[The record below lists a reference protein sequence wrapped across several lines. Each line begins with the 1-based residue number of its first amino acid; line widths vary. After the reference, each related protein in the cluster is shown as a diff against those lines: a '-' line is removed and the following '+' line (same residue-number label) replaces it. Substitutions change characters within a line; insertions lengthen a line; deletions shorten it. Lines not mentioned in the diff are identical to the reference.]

1 MNNPIH
7 QAINTLA
14 RQAQETLGLE
24 LTAAQLAQFEQ
35 LTGTLLDWNARVNL
49 TGIAEPFEIALKH
62 YLDSLTALK
71 LLLPAE
77 RKRLLDVGTGAGFPG
92 LPLAIALPQLR
103 VTLLD
108 STAKKL
114 RFIEE
119 ARRALGLD
127 NIRIVHARAE
137 DAGRD
142 DAHRGAYDFV
152 IARAVSRLPALVECT
167 LPMTK
172 RGGMVIAMKGAAAHE
187 ETRAAAKA
195 IATLGGELAGIDEV
209 RLPGLENPRFLV
221 RLRKIGKT
229 PRRYPRQAGAPSRD
243 PIS

>member
-1 MNNPIH
+1 MRNPIRRS
-7 QAINTLA
+7 IDTLA
-14 RQAQETLGLE
+14 RQAQTLLSLE
-24 LTAAQLAQFEQ
+24 LSAAQLAQFEQ
-35 LTGTLLDWNARVNL
+35 LTGLLLDWNARMNL
-49 TGIAEPFEIALKH
+49 TGIIEPADIALKH
-62 YLDSLTALK
+62 YLDSLTVWK
-71 LLLPAE
+71 VLPQAG
-77 RKRLLDVGTGAGFPG
+77 RRRLLDVGTGAGFPG
-92 LPLAIALPQLR
+92 LPLAIALPLLR

-119 ARRALGLD
+119 AGRALGLD

-142 DAHRGAYDFV
+142 DAHRGTYDFV
-152 IARAVSRLPALVECT
+152 TARAVNRMPTLMECT

-187 ETRAAAKA
+187 ETRAASKA

-221 RLRKIGKT
+221 MVRKIGKT
-229 PRRYPRQAGAPSRD
+229 PRRYPRQAGTPSRD
-243 PIS
+243 PIV

>member
-1 MNNPIH
+1 MFNK
-7 QAINTLA
+7 AIDEFA
-14 RQAQETLGLE
+14 RQAQSMLSLE
-24 LTAAQLAQFEQ
+24 LSATQLAQFEQ
-35 LTGTLLDWNARVNL
+35 LTGLLLDWNTRMNL
-49 TGIAEPFEIALKH
+49 TGITEPADIALKH
-62 YLDSLTALK
+62 YLDSLTVLK
-71 LLLPAE
+71 VLTKAGHS
-77 RKRLLDVGTGAGFPG
+77 RLLDVGTGAGFPG
-92 LPLAIALPQLR
+92 LPLAIVLPQLR
-103 VTLLD
+103 ATLLD

-119 ARRALGLD
+119 AGRALGLD

-152 IARAVSRLPALVECT
+152 TARAVSRMPVLMECT

-172 RGGMVIAMKGAAAHE
+172 RGGLVIAMKGASAHE

-195 IATLGGELAGIDEV
+195 ISTLGGKLAGIDEV
-209 RLPGLENPRFLV
+209 RLPNLENPRFLV
-221 RLRKIGKT
+221 MVRKVGKT

-243 PIS
+243 PIA

>member
-1 MNNPIH
+1 MFNK
-7 QAINTLA
+7 AIDEFA
-14 RQAQETLGLE
+14 RQAQSMLSLE
-24 LTAAQLAQFEQ
+24 LSATQLAQFEQ
-35 LTGTLLDWNARVNL
+35 LTGLLLDWNTRMNL
-49 TGIAEPFEIALKH
+49 TGITEPADIALKH

-71 LLLPAE
+71 VLTKAG
-77 RKRLLDVGTGAGFPG
+77 RSRLLDVGTGAGFPG
-92 LPLAIALPQLR
+92 LPLAIVLPQLR
-103 VTLLD
+103 ATLLD

-119 ARRALGLD
+119 AGRALGLD

-142 DAHRGAYDFV
+142 DAHRGTYDFV
-152 IARAVSRLPALVECT
+152 TARAVSRMPVLMECT

-172 RGGMVIAMKGAAAHE
+172 RGGLVIAMKGASAHE

-195 IATLGGELAGIDEV
+195 ISTLGGKLAGIDEV
-209 RLPGLENPRFLV
+209 RLPNLENPRFLV
-221 RLRKIGKT
+221 MVRKVGKT

-243 PIS
+243 PIA

>member
-1 MNNPIH
+1 MSDSIH
-7 QAINTLA
+7 QAIDTLA
-14 RQAQETLGLE
+14 RQAGEALNIE
-24 LTAAQLAQFEQ
+24 LSTAQLAQFKQ
-35 LTGTLLDWNARVNL
+35 LTVALLEWNARMNL
-49 TGIAEPFEIALKH
+49 TGITEPAEIALKH
-62 YLDSLTALK
+62 HLDSLTAVK

-108 STAKKL
+108 ATAKKL

-119 ARRALGLD
+119 AGRVLGLE
-127 NIRIVHARAE
+127 NIRTVHARAE
-137 DAGRD
+137 DAGRN
-142 DAHRGAYDFV
+142 DAHRGTYDFV
-152 IARAVSRLPALVECT
+152 IARAVNRMPALMECT

-187 ETRAAAKA
+187 ETRTAAKA

-209 RLPGLENPRFLV
+209 RLPGLDNPRFLV
-221 RLRKIGKT
+221 RVRKVNKT
-229 PRRYPRQAGAPSRD
+229 PRRFPRQAGIPNRD